1 MVKESMDV
9 MGMFALVKKNKT
21 IVIKAVSPGRNMRL
35 ILMFNME
42 MV

>member
-1 MVKESMDV
+1 MDV

-21 IVIKAVSPGRNMRL
+21 IIIKAVSPGRNMRL